1 MATSLTTRAIILRRT
16 NYGEADR
23 ILTIL
28 TPEYGQQAVIA
39 RAVRREKSKLAGG
52 IELFAV
58 CELGLVRSSTNTD
71 GMWTLTSSRI
81 VMFYGQIMTDYDR
94 LQFGYETVR
103 QIANL
108 SNAIAAPELYQVLD
122 DVLAA
127 LNNLLVDLR
136 LVKTWFYLH
145 LARLRG
151 GELNLWTDSNGM
163 KLVEGAN
170 YSYDTV
176 EGVFVYVENGGKF
189 TTEVIKLL
197 RLLDA
202 NSATLLVRL
211 NTINGEVICQA
222 LDLAR
227 IAAESG

>member
-1 MATSLTTRAIILRRT
+1 MATSLTTLAIILRRT

-81 VMFYGQIMTDYDR
+81 VTFYDQIMTDYDR

-127 LNNLLVDLR
+127 LNNLSVDLR

-197 RLLDA
+197 CLLDA
-202 NSATLLVRL
+202 NSATLLARL

>member
-81 VMFYGQIMTDYDR
+81 VTFYDQIMTDYNR

-127 LNNLLVDLR
+127 LNNLSVDLR

-202 NSATLLVRL
+202 NSATLLARL

>member
-28 TPEYGQQAVIA
+28 TSEYGQQAVIA

-81 VMFYGQIMTDYDR
+81 VTFYDQIMTDYDR

-127 LNNLLVDLR
+127 LNNLSVDLR

-202 NSATLLVRL
+202 NSATLLARL

>member
-81 VMFYGQIMTDYDR
+81 VTFYDQIMTDYDR

-127 LNNLLVDLR
+127 LNNLSVDLR

-202 NSATLLVRL
+202 NSATLLARL

>member
-28 TPEYGQQAVIA
+28 TSEYGQQAVIA

-81 VMFYGQIMTDYDR
+81 VTFYDQIMTDYDR

-127 LNNLLVDLR
+127 LNNLSVDLR

-163 KLVEGAN
+163 KLVEDVN

-202 NSATLLVRL
+202 NSATLLARL

>member
-81 VMFYGQIMTDYDR
+81 VTFYDQIITDYDR

-127 LNNLLVDLR
+127 LNNLSVDLR

-202 NSATLLVRL
+202 NSATLLARL

>member
-81 VMFYGQIMTDYDR
+81 VTFYDQIMTDYDR

-103 QIANL
+103 RIANL
-108 SNAIAAPELYQVLD
+108 SNAIAAPELYQALD

-127 LNNLLVDLR
+127 LNNLSVDLR

-202 NSATLLVRL
+202 NSATLLARL

>member
-28 TPEYGQQAVIA
+28 TPEYGQQAVVA

-71 GMWTLTSSRI
+71 GMWTLTSSHI
-81 VMFYGQIMTDYDR
+81 VTFYDQIMTDYDR

-127 LNNLLVDLR
+127 LNNLSVDLR